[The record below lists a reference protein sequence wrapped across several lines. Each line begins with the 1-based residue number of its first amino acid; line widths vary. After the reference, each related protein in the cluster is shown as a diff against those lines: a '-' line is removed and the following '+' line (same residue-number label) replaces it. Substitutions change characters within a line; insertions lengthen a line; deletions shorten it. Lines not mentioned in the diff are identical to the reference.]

1 MSTILKN
8 RLIQRSGVQL
18 RDASQSGLKL
28 FTEDLKAIAE
38 SVGLRSEIILDE
50 FQTDSFPDPDESMN
64 FSDWLEVT
72 DWRLQGR
79 IYLDDSSYWAIEI
92 TYRTGSGYE
101 SGYRVGYFRINE
113 ENPRTKNVYDYRY
126 RTIPKYFAEINDQ
139 YSDELYLIYGT
150 TNTTSNGAVSY
161 SFFISDYAAIFGLLF
176 YDEQVTVYSDDM
188 VLSTFFSIVQTNL
201 DETMPC
207 MVSYNQKHGDL
218 DIEGRTSL
226 DSWYDGTYPK
236 ITFFTSQGFFHSY
249 PISIKPIFW
258 RQELLVSLVPI
269 HSLNGEVLAPYIY
282 CKYHGQGSFFG
293 HIELHTPEGQK
304 SFYVVSNLCIKVKEE
319 E

>member
-8 RLIQRSGVQL
+8 RLIQRSGIQL
-18 RDASQSGLKL
+18 RNASQSGLKL
-28 FTEDLKAIAE
+28 FTKDLKAIAE

-50 FQTDSFPDPDESMN
+50 FQTDSFPDPNESMN
-64 FSDWLEVT
+64 FSDWLEVA

-92 TYRTGSGYE
+92 TYRTGSGY
-101 SGYRVGYFRINE
+101 RVGYFRINE
-113 ENPRTKNVYDYRY
+113 ENPRTKNVYDYHY
-126 RTIPKYFAEINDQ
+126 RTIPKYLAETSDQ
-139 YSDELYLIYGT
+139 CSDELYLVYGT
-150 TNTTSNGAVSY
+150 TRTTSNGAVSY

-176 YDEQVTVYSDDM
+176 YDEYVAVYSDDM
-188 VLSTFFSIVQTNL
+188 VLSTFFSTVQTNL
-201 DETMPC
+201 NETMPC
-207 MVSYNQKHGDL
+207 MISYNQRHGDL
-218 DIEGRTSL
+218 DIEGRTYL
-226 DSWYDGTYPK
+226 DSWYDSTYPK

-249 PISIKPIFW
+249 PISIKPIMW

-282 CKYHGQGSFFG
+282 CKYRGQGTFFG
-293 HIELHTPEGQK
+293 HIELHTPEGQE
-304 SFYVVSNLCIKVKEE
+304 SFYAVSNLCIKVKEE